1 MAQLQKEMTRLITIA
16 IIATLFLAS
25 CAELPLTLAVEGEHG
40 TYSYSAK
47 RGLVIEVNAAK

>member
-1 MAQLQKEMTRLITIA
+1 MTRLITIA

-40 TYSYSAK
+40 TYSYSAT